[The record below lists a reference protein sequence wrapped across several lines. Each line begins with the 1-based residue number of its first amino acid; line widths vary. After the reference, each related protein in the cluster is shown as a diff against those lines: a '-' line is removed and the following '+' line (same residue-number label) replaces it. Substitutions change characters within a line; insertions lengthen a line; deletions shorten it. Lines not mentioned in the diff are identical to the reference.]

1 MIKHQNA
8 LITRPISYSP
18 IFVCMLR
25 LSNVIVKKK
34 KQQRK
39 KRRRKERNEKSNT
52 R

>member
-34 KQQRK
+34 KTTTKKKKKKRK
-39 KRRRKERNEKSNT
+39 KRKK
-52 R
+52 